1 MTQSD
6 YEYGGL
12 MAQFWDLLRGDTS
25 RWEDRFF
32 YLDVIR
38 QRGQPVLDVGCG
50 TGRLLLDYMQQ
61 GIDIDGVD
69 NSPEMLDLLRQ
80 KAAAL
85 GLDPQLY
92 LQTMETL
99 DLPRRYRVIL
109 VPSSSFQLLA
119 EPAAA
124 AEALRRF
131 HAHLQPGGVLV
142 MSLYI
147 LGVDEAGQPIDQE
160 EWTKEV
166 VRPEDGAI
174 IRRWSRS
181 VYDHAQQVEDTEDRY
196 DVIVDG
202 AVVASEQRS
211 RPRATRGY
219 TQAQAIQLLQAA
231 GFVDVHLTSGFSFQ
245 PAAPE
250 DTLFC
255 IFGSRLRD

>member
-1 MTQSD
+1 MTLID
-6 YEYGGL
+6 YEYSGL

-25 RWEDRFF
+25 RWADRFF

-38 QRGQPVLDVGCG
+38 QHGQPVLDVGCG

-61 GIDIDGVD
+61 GIDIDGMD

-85 GLDPQLY
+85 GLIPRVY
-92 LQTMETL
+92 LQNMETL
-99 DLPRRYRVIL
+99 SLPRRYRVIL
-109 VPSSSFQLLA
+109 VPSSSFQLLT

-131 HAHLQPGGVLV
+131 CHHLESGGVLV

-147 LGVDEAGQPIDQE
+147 LGVDDAGQPIDQE
-160 EWTKEV
+160 EWTTEV
-166 VRPEDGAI
+166 TRPEDGAI

-181 VYDHAQQVEDTEDRY
+181 VYNHAQQTEDTEDRY

-202 AVVASEQRS
+202 VVVASEQRS

-219 TQAQAIQLLQAA
+219 TQAQAIRLLQEA
-231 GFVDVHLTSGFSFQ
+231 GFTDVHLTSGFSFT
-245 PAAPE
+245 PVTAE
-250 DTLFC
+250 DKLFC
-255 IFGSRLRD
+255 VFGSRR

>member
-1 MTQSD
+1 MTQND
-6 YEYGGL
+6 YEYSGL

-25 RWEDRFF
+25 GWPDRFF
-32 YLDVIR
+32 YLDVIA
-38 QRGQPVLDVGCG
+38 QAGQPVLDVGCG

-61 GIDIDGVD
+61 GIDVDGMD

-85 GLDPQLY
+85 GLAPRVT

-99 DLPRRYRVIL
+99 DLPRRYRTIL
-109 VPSSSFQLLA
+109 VPSSSFQLLT
-119 EPAAA
+119 EPADA

-131 HAHLQPGGVLV
+131 HAHLLPGGVLV
-142 MSLYI
+142 MSLFI
-147 LGVDEAGQPIDQE
+147 LGVDDNGQPIPEDE
-160 EWTKEV
+160 GTKEV

-181 VYDHAQQVEDTEDRY
+181 VYDHAEQVEDTEDRY

-202 AVVASEQRS
+202 VVAASEQRS

-219 TQAQAIQLLQAA
+219 TQAQAIELLQAA
-231 GFVDVHLTSGFSFQ
+231 GFADVHLTSGFSFT
-245 PAAPE
+245 PAAAE

-255 IFGSRLRD
+255 IFGTRPQ

>member
-6 YEYGGL
+6 YEYSGL

-25 RWEDRFF
+25 RWPDRSF
-32 YLDVIR
+32 YLDVIQ

-61 GIDIDGVD
+61 GIDVDGMD

-85 GLDPQLY
+85 GLAPRVY

-109 VPSSSFQLLA
+109 VPSSSFQLLT
-119 EPAAA
+119 EPADA

-142 MSLYI
+142 MSLFI
-147 LGVDEAGQPIDQE
+147 LGIDEDGKPIDE
-160 EWTKEV
+160 DEWTKEV

-181 VYDHAQQVEDTEDRY
+181 VYDHTNQLEDTEDRY

-202 AVVASEQRS
+202 LVVASEHHS

-219 TQAQAIQLLQAA
+219 TQAQAIALLQAA
-231 GFVDVHLTSGFSFQ
+231 GFADVHLTSGFSFT

-255 IFGSRLRD
+255 IFATRP